1 MGEILSQGPLFIVS
15 LAFMLGVVVTIHE
28 LGHYWA
34 GRWAGAAVESFS
46 VGFGKSIFERK
57 DKRNTR
63 WRINWIPLGGFV
75 KFVGESQLPDD
86 VGKVEQGPIGK
97 AYYDIGPGK
106 RAFISIAGPLANFVL
121 AIVLFAMFFSLRG
134 IEYYDVAV
142 AGVSENMPAAEAGFE
157 VGDIITHV
165 QGKRIR
171 TREDLMAITSMSS
184 GRSLSVTLERGGEV
198 LEKAVTPVRVT
209 RPNALG
215 QIVPQGTIGINPLP
229 MSGTIELERVGPFS
243 GLYKGV
249 IQTGITLERTTTM
262 LGRIVTGH
270 EPVGS
275 LSGPVAI
282 GDAGRRVVN
291 ITLGNDQV
299 SLGQRWSNLFWTMV
313 QLCAAISIGLG
324 FFNILPFPILDGGHI
339 VGCAYEAVTGQ
350 RVPERVTE
358 YVLRA
363 ALVVILTLFVFI
375 TWGDIIETG
384 LFNTATG

>member
-1 MGEILSQGPLFIVS
+1 MGEILSQGPLFILS

-75 KFVGESQLPDD
+75 KFVGESQLPND

-97 AYYDIGPGK
+97 AYYEIGPGK
-106 RAFISIAGPLANFVL
+106 RAFISVAGPLANFIL
-121 AIVLFAMFFSLRG
+121 AILLFAMFFSLRG
-134 IEYYDVAV
+134 VEYYDVAV
-142 AGVSENMPAAEAGFE
+142 AGVSEDMPAAEAGFE
-157 VGDIITHV
+157 VGDVITHLE
-165 QGKRIR
+165 GERLR
-171 TREDLMAITSMSS
+171 TVEDLMAVTSISS
-184 GRSLSVTLERGGEV
+184 GRSLDMTLRRDGELIETSVT
-198 LEKAVTPVRVT
+198 PIRVT

-215 QIVPQGTIGINPLP
+215 QIVPQGTIGIVPLP
-229 MSGTIELERVGPFS
+229 MAGTIEFEQVGPFT

-249 IQTGITLERTTTM
+249 IQTKITLERTTTM
-262 LGRIVTGH
+262 LSRIVTGH
-270 EPVGS
+270 EPVAS

-291 ITLGNDQV
+291 ITLGNEQV
-299 SLGQRWSNLFWTMV
+299 PLGQRWSNLFWTMV

-384 LFNTATG
+384 LFNTTTG